1 MEAPHHHDHH
11 HYSHHHN
18 HNHHRRKSNTI
29 TAPLHRPPTLS
40 RSNSNTLHYQTFPTK
55 PPSGKGQP
63 PDDDAVSIA
72 GDVDFSGNG
81 NDGNG
86 RKSCASAPTRQLAVL
101 AIISLA
107 EQAALNSISPYLP
120 HMTASFPGIDSTK
133 VGLYVGVIASSFAA
147 AQMATN
153 FFWGRLSDRIG
164 RKPVI
169 LFGTL
174 GTAAGFLAFGYV
186 KNLWQAAV
194 VQAFIGVVNGNAGV
208 VSTVLGEIT
217 DKHNQGSSFAYLPMV
232 YSLGSILGPIMG
244 GSLAGPPSLMVS
256 KKYPFLLPNLVSTV
270 ILLVDFAIS
279 MFYLEESLEQAQE
292 LPPLGTRVQNLF
304 FWLWQFTAGAA
315 KPSYLRGKFENHRR
329 KAIPRRLSTALGSP
343 PRLFPRSRSLSR
355 NSAAIEEEFK
365 EIILTPSILLLLAAY
380 FVFNLSNITFSSLYP
395 IFVSTSPPTGR
406 GLSPRE
412 IGLTLSFTG
421 LAAILFQICAGIG
434 TNITDKV
441 GNKNGFQVAM
451 VGMVASFFLMP
462 LTWSEGKWLMYGS
475 ISGVLL
481 IKSIANVLG
490 FTCALIMVTNASP
503 DKSVLG
509 RINGLAQTLAAAGR
523 AVGPFLSG
531 GLWSLAVKEGG
542 GRKAGWLTWWGF
554 GAVAAAGVGLAVGIR
569 GGQMETEGDEEEGVP
584 EGAGESSPD
593 IGSGSGSNESASS
606 QVFIEDEDEDLED
619 FRRGRRAERE
629 RLLGRSSGMGV
640 STGR

>member
-1 MEAPHHHDHH
+1 MD
-11 HYSHHHN
+11 
-18 HNHHRRKSNTI
+18 
-29 TAPLHRPPTLS
+29 S
-40 RSNSNTLHYQTFPTK
+40 RTNTLHYQTFPTK
-55 PPSGKGQP
+55 PPSGKGRP
-63 PDDDAVSIA
+63 PGFGTPRSRRASFSSRQSSGVRGRWEDDDAVSIA
-72 GDVDFSGNG
+72 EDVDFLGNG

-101 AIISLA
+101 AILSLA
-107 EQAALNSISPYLP
+107 EQTALNSISPYLP

-147 AQMATN
+147 AQVATN

-232 YSLGSILGPIMG
+232 YGLGSILGPIMG
-244 GSLAGPPSLMVS
+244 GLLAGPPSLMVS
-256 KKYPFLLPNLVSTV
+256 KQYPFLLPNLVSTV

-329 KAIPRRLSTALGSP
+329 KGPQATCTNHQHRHHKHTVQDCPHNAHHPSAISRRSSTAIGSP

-355 NSAAIEEEFK
+355 NSAEEEFK

-421 LAAILFQICAGIG
+421 VAAILFQICAGIG
-434 TNITDKV
+434 TNITDKI
-441 GNKNGFQVAM
+441 GNKNGFQLAM

-490 FTCALIMVTNASP
+490 FTSALILVTNASP

-542 GRKAGWLTWWGF
+542 GRRAGWLTWGGF
-554 GAVAAAGVGLAVGIR
+554 GGVAVVGVGLAMGIR
-569 GGQMETEGDEEEGVP
+569 GGQMETEGDEEEVSSYVP
-584 EGAGESSPD
+584 TILNNKDHLYFHSPV
-593 IGSGSGSNESASS
+593 AVSS
-606 QVFIEDEDEDLED
+606 Q
-619 FRRGRRAERE
+619 
-629 RLLGRSSGMGV
+629 SP
-640 STGR
+640 

>member
-1 MEAPHHHDHH
+1 MEAPHHHHH
-11 HYSHHHN
+11 HHHC
-18 HNHHRRKSNTI
+18 RKSNT
-29 TAPLHRPPTLS
+29 TPLHTSPTLS
-40 RSNSNTLHYQTFPTK
+40 QSNSNILHYQTFPTK
-55 PPSGKGQP
+55 PPSGKGRP
-63 PDDDAVSIA
+63 PGFGSPRRASFSMSIS
-72 GDVDFSGNG
+72 GDVGFPRSGGNG
-81 NDGNG
+81 NGSWNGNG
-86 RKSCASAPTRQLAVL
+86 KKNCASAPTRQLAVL

-107 EQAALNSISPYLP
+107 EQTALNSISPYLP
-120 HMTASFPGIDSTK
+120 HITASFPGVDPNK
-133 VGLYVGVIASSFAA
+133 VGLYVGVIASGFAA
-147 AQMATN
+147 AQVATN

-186 KNLWQAAV
+186 KSLWQAVV

-217 DKHNQGSSFAYLPMV
+217 DKHNQGWSFAYLPLV
-232 YSLGSILGPIMG
+232 YGLGSILGPIMG
-244 GSLAGPPSLMVS
+244 GLLASLTVS
-256 KKYPFLLPNLVSTV
+256 KKHPFLLPNLVSTV

-279 MFYLEESLEQAQE
+279 MSYLEESLAQAQE

-315 KPSYLRGKFENHRR
+315 KPSYLRRKFENRRR
-329 KAIPRRLSTALGSP
+329 KEI
-343 PRLFPRSRSLSR
+343 LF
-355 NSAAIEEEFK
+355 
-365 EIILTPSILLLLAAY
+365 TPSSLLLLASY

-412 IGLTLSFTG
+412 IGLTLSFAG
-421 LAAILFQICAGIG
+421 LAAILFQVCAGIG
-434 TNITDKV
+434 TSLTDKV
-441 GNKNGFQVAM
+441 GNKNGFQAAM

-490 FTCALIMVTNASP
+490 LTCALIMVTNSSP

-531 GLWSLAVKEGG
+531 GLWSLAMTAGG
-542 GRKAGWLTWWGF
+542 GRRAGWLAWGVF
-554 GAVAAAGVGLAVGIR
+554 GGITVLGLALTVGIR
-569 GGQMETEGDEEEGVP
+569 EGQVEAEGDEEEGV
-584 EGAGESSPD
+584 
-593 IGSGSGSNESASS
+593 
-606 QVFIEDEDEDLED
+606 VFIEDEDEEGEDL
-619 FRRGRRAERE
+619 RRGRRWKRGRRAERE
-629 RLLGRSSGMGV
+629 RLLGK
-640 STGR
+640 

>member
-1 MEAPHHHDHH
+1 MKQG
-11 HYSHHHN
+11 S
-18 HNHHRRKSNTI
+18 S
-29 TAPLHRPPTLS
+29 PPTLS

-63 PDDDAVSIA
+63 PGFNTPRSRRAS
-72 GDVDFSGNG
+72 FSSRQSSG
-81 NDGNG
+81 
-86 RKSCASAPTRQLAVL
+86 SCASAPTRQLAVL

-133 VGLYVGVIASSFAA
+133 VGF
-147 AQMATN
+147 
-153 FFWGRLSDRIG
+153 DRIG

-329 KAIPRRLSTALGSP
+329 KGPQATSLGSP

-523 AVGPFLSG
+523 AVGPFLRG
-531 GLWSLAVKEGG
+531 WR
-542 GRKAGWLTWWGF
+542 RKAGWLTWWGF